1 MFKSRQCCACNTM
14 RSVGEKAVLVFKIT
28 AEKGTLV
35 MHFLQGRCD
44 TVHSKL
50 DCEQFLFLQILQW
63 GEGGECA
70 RASSA
75 EARAPAHEEKR
86 ETAPIARTN
95 ELCVTFTTQKYDWLM
110 LEALVMIRAK

>member
-35 MHFLQGRCD
+35 MHFLQGKCD

-50 DCEQFLFLQILQW
+50 DCEQFLFRQILQW
-63 GEGGECA
+63 GEGGGGGV
-70 RASSA
+70 RASVERGSKGA
-75 EARAPAHEEKR
+75 SP
-86 ETAPIARTN
+86 
-95 ELCVTFTTQKYDWLM
+95 
-110 LEALVMIRAK
+110 